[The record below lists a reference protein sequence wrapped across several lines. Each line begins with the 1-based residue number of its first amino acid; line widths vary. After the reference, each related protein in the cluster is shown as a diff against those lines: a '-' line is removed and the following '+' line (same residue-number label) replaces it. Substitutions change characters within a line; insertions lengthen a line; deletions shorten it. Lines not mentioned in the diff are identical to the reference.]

1 MRSSTSVNESLSIS
15 WSVDLS
21 CESRTRDEGCP
32 EFRSGCR
39 PDLGTNHREA
49 TGRRAVISVGAQTKT
64 AILEDVRSIRRFFR
78 EARKP
83 S

>member
-1 MRSSTSVNESLSIS
+1 VRSSTSVNESLSIS
-15 WSVDLS
+15 WSVI
-21 CESRTRDEGCP
+21 CP
-32 EFRSGCR
+32 VKLEPPMTGLPRVPERLPPGT
-39 PDLGTNHREA
+39 GTNHTEA